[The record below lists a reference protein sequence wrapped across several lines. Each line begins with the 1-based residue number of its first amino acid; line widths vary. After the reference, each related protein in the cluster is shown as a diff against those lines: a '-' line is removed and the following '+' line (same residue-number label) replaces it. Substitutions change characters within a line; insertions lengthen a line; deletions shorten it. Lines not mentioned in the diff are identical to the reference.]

1 MTRLASAFRRARGE
15 GRSALLVYLMA
26 GDPSLAATEE
36 LALACVR
43 GGADI
48 LELGVPFSDPIADGP
63 EIQMAGQRALRSGA
77 RPRDVLNLAARLR
90 ARTEVPLVLMSYL
103 NPILALGPRE
113 FAARARAAGL
123 DGLIIPDMPLEE
135 SDEVRTLLD
144 AQGIDLVQLVSPATP
159 PARAA
164 AIGKA
169 SRGFLYVV
177 SRYGTTGMRSDL
189 PEGLALRLEELRR
202 LTALPLA
209 VGFGVSTKE
218 HVEALASIGADGVV
232 VGSAVVRLIAER
244 PEAKTI
250 EGFVADLASGLHGR
264 PVTSPAPQGSSP

>member
-1 MTRLASAFRRARGE
+1 MT
-15 GRSALLVYLMA
+15 A
-26 GDPSLAATEE
+26 GDPNLAATEE

-63 EIQMAGQRALRSGA
+63 EIQMAGQRALLAGT
-77 RPRDVLNLAARLR
+77 RPRDVLDLAARLR

-103 NPILALGPRE
+103 NPILALGPHE
-113 FAARARAAGL
+113 FVARARAAGL

-135 SDEVRTLLD
+135 SDEIRTLLD
-144 AQGIDLVQLVSPATP
+144 AQGIDLVQLVSPATTL
-159 PARAA
+159 ARAA
-164 AIGKA
+164 TIGQA

-177 SRYGTTGMRSDL
+177 SRYGTTGTRLDL
-189 PEGLALRLEELRR
+189 PEGLAVRLGELRR
-202 LTALPLA
+202 ITALPLA
-209 VGFGVSTKE
+209 VGFGISTKE
-218 HVEALASIGADGVV
+218 HVEILASAGADGIV

-244 PEAKTI
+244 ADAETI
-250 EGFVADLASGLHGR
+250 EGFVADLASGLHSR